1 MTNIS
6 KKTLSIS
13 TFWLTE
19 SSKTQI
25 WGPWGTLKPPSDPE
39 QEGRNHQEIEA
50 EGCRIIRIL
59 RRWEARAT
67 LRLVHVGGAL
77 PRSPGRKA
85 LPWKR
90 HPCERSGMARWTFL
104 RSEKEKEKVASMVSG
119 NWHCVEQV
127 DAQKSWGKVRE
138 ARWNI
143 HVRFVEDAACLRA
156 EGGQSWS
163 TGAGRVWRPWGCFG
177 LERCPCLSLA
187 SIVWS
192 DAEMW
197 EN

>member
-19 SSKTQI
+19 SSKTPI
-25 WGPWGTLKPPSDPE
+25 RGSWGTLKPPSDPE

-50 EGCRIIRIL
+50 EGCRIL

-90 HPCERSGMARWTFL
+90 HPCERSGVARWTFL
-104 RSEKEKEKVASMVSG
+104 RSEKEKEKVVSMVSG
-119 NWHCVEQV
+119 NWHCVENV
-127 DAQKSWGKVRE
+127 DVHRLQAEIMGGKQDEISMCFLLKMLRVCEPRA
-138 ARWNI
+138 ARVEVLELEGSGDHGGGSVWKVA
-143 HVRFVEDAACLRA
+143 HVF
-156 EGGQSWS
+156 
-163 TGAGRVWRPWGCFG
+163 P
-177 LERCPCLSLA
+177 
-187 SIVWS
+187 
-192 DAEMW
+192 
-197 EN
+197 